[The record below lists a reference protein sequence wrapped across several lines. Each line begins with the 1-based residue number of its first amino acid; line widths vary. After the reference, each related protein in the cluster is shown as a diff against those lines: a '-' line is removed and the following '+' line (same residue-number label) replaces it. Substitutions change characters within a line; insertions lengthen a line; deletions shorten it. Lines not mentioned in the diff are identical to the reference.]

1 MDWTTHQVFNQFPE
15 LGDYDP
21 LASDPALCEALARAD
36 AGWARPAL
44 DSYARRL
51 GRADTY
57 TLAQQANRHAPELH
71 RFDTRGRRID
81 AIEFHPAWHQLMAL
95 YRGQGLVSLP
105 FREQQPGRWTAW
117 AAGFYLH
124 GQVEQGTLCPAT
136 MTQAAIPLLQREEHN
151 A

>member
-21 LASDPALCEALARAD
+21 LASDPALCGALARAD

-51 GRADTY
+51 GRAETY

-71 RFDTRGRRID
+71 RYPNRTTLLFLSGFLLFMVWALGVLVYYSLRDRR
-81 AIEFHPAWHQLMAL
+81 
-95 YRGQGLVSLP
+95 
-105 FREQQPGRWTAW
+105 
-117 AAGFYLH
+117 
-124 GQVEQGTLCPAT
+124 
-136 MTQAAIPLLQREEHN
+136 
-151 A
+151 

>member
-81 AIEFHPAWHQLMAL
+81 GVAHRGP
-95 YRGQGLVSLP
+95 GQGHHGHGALPLHPNAVSFSHRKP
-105 FREQQPGRWTAW
+105 PSAKH
-117 AAGFYLH
+117 AAAPKQYRIF
-124 GQVEQGTLCPAT
+124 TK
-136 MTQAAIPLLQREEHN
+136 
-151 A
+151 

>member
-51 GRADTY
+51 GRAETY

-81 AIEFHPAWHQLMAL
+81 AIEPHQKQRDRRDL
-95 YRGQGLVSLP
+95 GLRSQL
-105 FREQQPGRWTAW
+105 A
-117 AAGFYLH
+117 
-124 GQVEQGTLCPAT
+124 
-136 MTQAAIPLLQREEHN
+136 LQRFP
-151 A
+151 AAQ